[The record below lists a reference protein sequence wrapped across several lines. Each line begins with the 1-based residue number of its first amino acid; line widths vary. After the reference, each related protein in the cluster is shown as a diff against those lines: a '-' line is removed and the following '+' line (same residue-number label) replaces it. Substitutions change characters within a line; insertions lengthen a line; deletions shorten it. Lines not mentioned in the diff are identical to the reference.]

1 MKIIGKTDKGF
12 ILEADERE
20 VARVAGCSHMGY
32 DDWKKAAQRDG
43 ITLERNERPAVGA
56 EIPVNAWWDRVS
68 AIAEREKDLAKLGEN
83 LKSLG
88 DLISDAWPAVT
99 IQFAKVTK

>member
-1 MKIIGKTDKGF
+1 MKILGKTDKGF
-12 ILEADERE
+12 ILQATEDE
-20 VARVAGCSHMGY
+20 VARLTGCSYMGC
-32 DDWKKAAQRDG
+32 DDWKKDAQRDG
-43 ITLERNERPAVGA
+43 ITLERNGHPAVGA

-68 AIAEREKDLAKLGEN
+68 AIAEREKNLAKLGEN

-88 DLISDAWPAVT
+88 DLISNAWPAVT